1 MPSTHIEVTTGSN
14 SFILSNS
21 NSAQQVPIANNGK
34 IFRLT
39 LTLIWEEYR
48 QPNQTAGSLW
58 LNYLLGDNTASLSGI
73 EAVVPIENQGPKANY
88 YLIATPGLVA
98 ITYNG
103 VGKAHVW
110 LSYYAEIPE

>member
-1 MPSTHIEVTTGSN
+1 MPATHIEVRTGSN
-14 SFILSNS
+14 SFILTSS
-21 NSAQQVPIANNGK
+21 NSAQQIPISNNGK

-48 QPNQTAGSLW
+48 QPGQPAGSLW
-58 LNYLLGDNTASLSGI
+58 LNYLLGDNTASLPGI
-73 EAVVPIENQGPKANY
+73 GAVVQIEHQSPKANY
-88 YLIATPGLVA
+88 YLIATPGLVS

-103 VGKAHVW
+103 VGKAHTW